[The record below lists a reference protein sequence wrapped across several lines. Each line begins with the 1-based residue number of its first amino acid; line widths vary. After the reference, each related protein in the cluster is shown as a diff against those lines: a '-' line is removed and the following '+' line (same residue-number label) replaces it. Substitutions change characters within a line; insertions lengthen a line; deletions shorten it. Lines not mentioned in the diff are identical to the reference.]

1 MGSNRENNKK
11 KPPRIEHMAGLFLE
25 IFDDMDYAVKRFEKI
40 KEDISKGK
48 IIDRFSE
55 KRINVNDK
63 KKIPEAVKGTKYEI
77 FFS

>member
-1 MGSNRENNKK
+1 
-11 KPPRIEHMAGLFLE
+11 MAGLFLE